1 LLKEGRFQ
9 LLILS
14 AAKPQ
19 MGANMRNADYRK
31 LRKSLTKALDTKR
44 FEHTLGVSYTAAA
57 LAMCYGADIRTAEIA
72 GLLHDCARCLSDERM
87 VSICDKHNISV
98 SDLER
103 RNPYL
108 LHAKVGGYLAMEEYH
123 VKDQDIIKAIL
134 NHLTGRPAMSLV
146 EKIVYVA
153 DYIEPNRKRAPHLD
167 KIRKE
172 AFVDL
177 DRAVLDIAQDTI
189 LYVAETNREL
199 DPATIITRD
208 YYRNLLSDTRS

>member
-1 LLKEGRFQ
+1 
-9 LLILS
+9 
-14 AAKPQ
+14 
-19 MGANMRNADYRK
+19 MRNADYRK
-31 LRKSLTKALDTKR
+31 LRKSLLKALDTKR

-123 VKDQDIIKAIL
+123 VKDQVIIKAIL

-172 AFVDL
+172 SFVDL

-208 YYRNLLSDTRS
+208 YYQNLLSDTRS